1 VGRLYLW
8 GRSAKIIQ
16 KNSKNSKFKIM
27 ATKKNMASTAK
38 KRATIIAM
46 AAIAGASVS
55 QTSAAAR
62 QALADMRKQ
71 GDLGH
76 VYSVQYTWDPFDG
89 MLA

>member
-1 VGRLYLW
+1 MGPL
-8 GRSAKIIQ
+8 RSKSF
-16 KNSKNSKFKIM
+16 KSNSKNSKFKIM

-62 QALADMRKQ
+62 QALADMREEMGK
-71 GDLGH
+71 DTH

-89 MLA
+89 LYA

>member
-1 VGRLYLW
+1 
-8 GRSAKIIQ
+8 
-16 KNSKNSKFKIM
+16 M
-27 ATKKNMASTAK
+27 ATKKTMASTAK

-62 QALADMRKQ
+62 QALHDMREEMGK
-71 GDLGH
+71 DTH

-89 MLA
+89 LYA

>member
-1 VGRLYLW
+1 
-8 GRSAKIIQ
+8 
-16 KNSKNSKFKIM
+16 M
-27 ATKKNMASTAK
+27 ATTKKMASTAK

-62 QALADMRKQ
+62 QALADMREEMGK
-71 GDLGH
+71 DTH

>member
-1 VGRLYLW
+1 
-8 GRSAKIIQ
+8 
-16 KNSKNSKFKIM
+16 M

-62 QALADMRKQ
+62 QALADMRDEMGK
-71 GDLGH
+71 DNH
-76 VYSVQYTWDPFDG
+76 VYSIEYTYDPFDG
-89 MLA
+89 FYA

>member
-1 VGRLYLW
+1 
-8 GRSAKIIQ
+8 
-16 KNSKNSKFKIM
+16 M
-27 ATKKNMASTAK
+27 ATKKKMASTAK

-55 QTSAAAR
+55 QISAAAR
-62 QALADMRKQ
+62 QALADMREEMGK
-71 GDLGH
+71 DTH

>member
-1 VGRLYLW
+1 
-8 GRSAKIIQ
+8 
-16 KNSKNSKFKIM
+16 M

-62 QALADMRKQ
+62 QALADMREEMGK
-71 GDLGH
+71 DTH

-89 MLA
+89 LYA

>member
-1 VGRLYLW
+1 
-8 GRSAKIIQ
+8 
-16 KNSKNSKFKIM
+16 
-27 ATKKNMASTAK
+27 MASTAK

-62 QALADMRKQ
+62 QALADMREEMGK
-71 GDLGH
+71 DTH

-89 MLA
+89 LYA

>member
-1 VGRLYLW
+1 
-8 GRSAKIIQ
+8 
-16 KNSKNSKFKIM
+16 M

-62 QALADMRKQ
+62 QALHDMREEMGK
-71 GDLGH
+71 DTH

-89 MLA
+89 LYA